1 MLVKIN
7 GIELDLED
15 DPEKGIIPLVS
26 GEIETYYALDIP
38 FQFHDIVVDIGAQVG
53 IVSCYLAKKYPDLM
67 VYSYEP
73 TTANFNRAYRN
84 LRVNKIY
91 NCQLYPMAVTADGRD
106 VHIGYSEINSG
117 SHSMFLNT
125 EGEVTKSIAIA
136 KALKKF
142 NKVRLLKMDCEGA
155 EYEIIEELHR
165 LELLRKI
172 QSIRGEIHG
181 LPGKSSEKLLKML
194 RNDIPDMKMVVG
206 GPIGA

>member
-1 MLVKIN
+1 MLIKIN
-7 GIELDLED
+7 GIELDIED
-15 DPEKGIIPLVS
+15 DPNKGIIPLVS
-26 GEIETYYALDIP
+26 EEIATYYELDIP
-38 FQFHDIVVDIGAQVG
+38 YKDADTVVDIGAQVG
-53 IVSCYLAKKYPDLM
+53 MVSCYLAKKYPFLRI
-67 VYSYEP
+67 YSYEP
-73 TTANFNRAYRN
+73 VTQNFTRAYRN
-84 LRVNKIY
+84 IRVNGIF

-106 VHIGYSEINSG
+106 IHIGYSEINSG
-117 SHSMFLNT
+117 SHSMYLNT
-125 EGEVTKSIAIA
+125 DGEVSKSIAIA

-194 RNDIPDMKMVVG
+194 RNDIPDVKMVVG